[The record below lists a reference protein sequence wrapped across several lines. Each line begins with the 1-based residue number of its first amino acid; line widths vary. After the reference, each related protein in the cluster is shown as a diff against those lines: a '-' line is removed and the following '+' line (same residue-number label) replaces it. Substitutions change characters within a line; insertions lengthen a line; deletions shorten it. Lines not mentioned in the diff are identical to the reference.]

1 MDTNDPR
8 VSAIDSAL
16 YRLNPPVTP
25 YSTPFTYN
33 NGLTVLEILERIRQA
48 VVDTITYAEGF
59 GKEVEGM
66 VKKINETAEKW
77 AKDSK
82 QKLDDFESFLN
93 DSRVETQAK
102 IDAMNKLIEDFKAK
116 LIEHAFEEDGDYISA
131 PLMNGKRLSLMT
143 KVAADKYKAE
153 IDSNVKTRIDAIDST
168 VKAKLDTVYTK
179 DESDKRYSPLH
190 RGMYPHSL
198 IIGSSNAEPKGWP
211 NGVWEKWLTAKG
223 EIPHNYGYSGG
234 GFTST
239 QDNNF
244 NTQLGR
250 AIDDSSNERAQATGQ
265 IYIIDMLNDIRGQ
278 NDITTS
284 AKQFIERAVA
294 KFPNAQ
300 IYAIPVLY
308 NEHDLNNNW
317 DMAMNCATATNKL
330 KELLA
335 PYGGLVCEGSRSW
348 FHNGK
353 NSTLFP
359 DAAGVHFSTAGYEYA
374 QKRFDEWLN
383 GGSDWDDFGWLNLK
397 NGANYAKV
405 KNDNKLQ
412 SYVARKGDMIY
423 VHGLFSTIQMDAMD
437 TLFTLPAWARPYRNM
452 YITSWNAITA
462 FPLIVDTLGRVL
474 TSNPLS
480 DNTTLAFNGAYP
492 IF

>member
-8 VSAIDSAL
+8 VSAIDAAL

-66 VKKINETAEKW
+66 VKKINDTAEKW

-143 KVAADKYKAE
+143 KVAADKYKAD
-153 IDSNVKTRIDAIDST
+153 IDTNVKTRIDAIDNS
-168 VKAKLDTVYTK
+168 VKARLDTVYTK
-179 DESDKRYSPLH
+179 DESNKRYSPLH

-244 NTQLGR
+244 NTQLSR
-250 AIDDSSNERAQATGQ
+250 AIDDSSSERAQATGQ

-294 KFPNAQ
+294 KFPSAQ

-359 DAAGVHFSTAGYEYA
+359 DAAGVHFSAAGYEYA

-397 NGANYAKV
+397 DGANYAKV

-412 SYVARKGDMIY
+412 SYVARKGDMVY
-423 VHGLFSTIQMDAMD
+423 VHGMFSTIQMAAMD

-452 YITSWNAITA
+452 YITSWNGITA
-462 FPLIVDTLGRVL
+462 FPLIVDTLGRIL
-474 TSNPLS
+474 TSNPLN
-480 DNTTLAFNGAYP
+480 DNTTLAFNGVYP

>member
-8 VSAIDSAL
+8 VSAIDAAL

-59 GKEVEGM
+59 GKEVEGK
-66 VKKINETAEKW
+66 VKEINATAEQW

-102 IDAMNKLIEDFKAK
+102 IDAMNRLIEEFKAK
-116 LIEHAFEEDGDYISA
+116 LIEHAFERNGDYVTA
-131 PLMNGKRLSLMT
+131 PLMNGDRLDLVT
-143 KVAADKYKAE
+143 KIAYEKFKTDT
-153 IDSNVKTRIDAIDST
+153 SNTINTGLSNATNMINTGLSK
-168 VKAKLDTVYTK
+168 VYTK
-179 DESDKRYSPLH
+179 EASDGRYNPVHNKL
-190 RGMYPHSL
+190 YPHSL
-198 IIGSSNAEPKGWP
+198 IIGSSNAEPRGWP
-211 NGVWEKWLTAKG
+211 NGTWEKWLTSKG

-244 NTQLGR
+244 NTQLDR
-250 AIDDSSNERAQATGQ
+250 AIDDSDATRAAATGQ

-284 AKQFIERAVA
+284 AKRFIERAVA

-308 NEHDLNNNW
+308 NEHSLNNNW
-317 DMAMNCATATNKL
+317 DMAMNCARATNKL

-353 NSTLFP
+353 NSSLFP

-397 NGANYAKV
+397 DGANYAKV
-405 KNDNKLQ
+405 KNDGNLQ
-412 SYVARKGDMIY
+412 SYVARKGDMVY
-423 VHGLFSTIQMDAMD
+423 VHGMFSTIQMAAMD

-462 FPLIVDTLGRVL
+462 FPLIADTLGRIL
-474 TSNPLS
+474 TTNPLS
-480 DNTTLAFNGAYP
+480 DNTTLAFNGVYP